1 MCPPININVHTT
13 QASQAVMSDANSS
26 SPFPSRT
33 PTDPIDIPGLHD
45 VAVAEYS
52 DWQQSRVSSE
62 VLKDDIRKA
71 RDLVLANG
79 LDLKQIHGDQDPDF
93 FIKQG
98 VKVGVARRFVCEIIE
113 WVNGLKGAVTEIN

>member
-1 MCPPININVHTT
+1 
-13 QASQAVMSDANSS
+13 MSDANSPF
-26 SPFPSRT
+26 PFPSRT

-93 FIKQG
+93 FNKQG
-98 VKVGVARRFVCEIIE
+98 LKWGWRAGSFARSS
-113 WVNGLKGAVTEIN
+113 NG